1 MPHKRQ
7 PTLRD
12 VAEQAGVH
20 VATASRA
27 LNDEQAQLVNDATRL
42 RVRAA
47 AERLGYRANAVAQS
61 LRKGTT
67 GVIGVVVADLA
78 NPFIVSVLRG
88 IEHETE
94 PRNLLPLVAET
105 HDDPAMMRAVT
116 SRLLRNR
123 VDALILSAVHTTDH
137 EFVAEIERQVPVVLA
152 VRGLQAV
159 SGADTQAE
167 HLEVLHDDV
176 LGGRIAA
183 HHLLALGHRR
193 IAQLPGNPTISS
205 FSGRSAGFA
214 SALAAQPDA
223 VDASTGEFAIES
235 TVAEGRRL
243 AAGLL
248 RGPAERRPTA
258 LFAHNDQMAV
268 GALDALRD
276 AGLRCPDDVSIV
288 GYNDAP
294 LIDHI
299 DPPLTTVRLPSY
311 EVGRH
316 SARLVFEALRED
328 GPRTARIML
337 APELVER
344 KSTRPPTP

>member
-1 MPHKRQ
+1 MQKRQ
-7 PTLRD
+7 PTLKD
-12 VAEQAGVH
+12 VAEHAGVH

-27 LNDEQAQLVNDATRL
+27 LNDDQSQLVSDATRV

-47 AERLGYRANAVAQS
+47 AEKLGYRANAVAQS

-78 NPFIVSVLRG
+78 NTFIVSVLRG

-94 PRNLLPLVAET
+94 PRKLLPLVAET
-105 HDDPAMMRAVT
+105 HDDPAMFRAVAA
-116 SRLLRNR
+116 RLLRNR
-123 VDALILSAVHTTDH
+123 VDAIILSAAQTTDD
-137 EFVAEIERQVPVVLA
+137 EFVAELERQVPVVLA
-152 VRGLQAV
+152 VRGLRPVIDA
-159 SGADTQAE
+159 AEDPE

-176 LGGRIAA
+176 LGGRLATN
-183 HHLLALGHRR
+183 HLLALGHRR
-193 IAQLPGNPTISS
+193 IAQLPGNPKISS
-205 FSGRSAGFA
+205 FSGRSAGFTA
-214 SALAAQPDA
+214 ALAQHPDA
-223 VDASTGEFAIES
+223 EDVSTGDVALEL

-243 AAGLL
+243 ATNLL
-248 RGPAERRPTA
+248 RVAADRRPTA
-258 LFAHNDQMAV
+258 IFAHNDQMAV

-276 AGLRCPDDVSIV
+276 AGLRCPEDVSVV

-299 DPPLTTVRLPSY
+299 NPPLTTVRLPSY

-316 SARLVFEALRED
+316 AARLVFEALSDD

-344 KSTRPPTP
+344 KSTREIAN